1 MVVVLSFV
9 GLLRPVYSCVERVSS
24 VRARVCVCV
33 CVCMLVT
40 LFLLFLFLY
49 LSMYFSIYPGLS
61 CFAVFSVCLFCVY
74 MFSFFLCRPLPVDFV
89 DALVVAV
96 FVLRVNY
103 ILIVLH
109 KFMYS
114 HWVFE

>member
-1 MVVVLSFV
+1 M
-9 GLLRPVYSCVERVSS
+9 
-24 VRARVCVCV
+24 CVCV
-33 CVCMLVT
+33 YVGNIVST
-40 LFLLFLFLY
+40 FSISLFIHVF
-49 LSMYFSIYPGLS
+49 FSIYPGLS

-103 ILIVLH
+103 ILIVLL

-114 HWVFE
+114 HWGF